1 MGEGPLASS
10 GFVFIV
16 SASALGE
23 KYELGQGIPLELGPL
38 SESFSLV
45 MDRVVKDEQQTVAL
59 AKQLATS
66 FILASEALD
75 IRSCV
80 S

>member
-1 MGEGPLASS
+1 MSS

-23 KYELGQGIPLELGPL
+23 KYELAQGIPLELGPL

-45 MDRVVKDEQQTVAL
+45 MDRVVKDEQQMVAL
-59 AKQLATS
+59 AKQLRATS
-66 FILASEALD
+66 FI
-75 IRSCV
+75 I
-80 S
+80 